1 MYIIFYSLTHTLT
14 DQIVSVVLENYGGID
29 KESNDPN
36 ESHWVQEVFKFEGH
50 ASPSPEVATK
60 FPSWRMIV
68 NEKGEHNMTA

>member
-1 MYIIFYSLTHTLT
+1 MYIIFYSLTHTFT

-36 ESHWVQEVFKFEGH
+36 ESHWVQEVCKFEGH

-60 FPSWRMIV
+60 VPSWRMIV
-68 NEKGEHNMTA
+68 NEKREHNMTA